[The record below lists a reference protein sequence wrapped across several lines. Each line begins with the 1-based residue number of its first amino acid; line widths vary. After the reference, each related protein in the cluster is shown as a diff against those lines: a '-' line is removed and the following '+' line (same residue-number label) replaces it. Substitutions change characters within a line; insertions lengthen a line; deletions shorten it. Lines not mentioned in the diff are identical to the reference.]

1 MKFIVD
7 LGTVAAA
14 WQDATLRDLPCRRIE
29 ADEIHS
35 FCYAR
40 RKNVPPERAGQF
52 GYGDVWTWVA
62 IDPETKL
69 VVSWLLGDREAGVA
83 RAFMRDLASRLSGR
97 IQLTTDG
104 LRKYPDAV
112 EVAFG
117 GDVDYAALVKDFA
130 TDKEARSIVH
140 QGNPDPERITTS
152 YIERQNLTMRMGIR
166 RYTRRTNAFSK
177 KIENHGHMLAI
188 HFLYYNFARSH
199 MSLDGITPAQAVLLS
214 LRRWQLADMVDL
226 LESSKVQ
233 ILET

>member
-1 MKFIVD
+1 MRPC
-7 LGTVAAA
+7 GTSP
-14 WQDATLRDLPCRRIE
+14 TLRDLPCRRIE

-52 GYGDVWTWVA
+52 GYGDIRTWVA

-69 VVSWLLGDREAGVA
+69 VVSWLLGDREAGAA

-152 YIERQNLTMRMGIR
+152 YIERQNPTMRMGIR

-177 KIENHGHMLAI
+177 KIENHCQWASKMS
-188 HFLYYNFARSH
+188 HFWASKMSH
-199 MSLDGITPAQAVLLS
+199 FFGVIGCRRRGGLTGSGGVAVG
-214 LRRWQLADMVDL
+214 
-226 LESSKVQ
+226 
-233 ILET
+233 